1 MKQIPLGAG
10 TAPNIA
16 LGLMRVSEM
25 SDEAVRELV
34 GAALDEGVDFFDHA
48 DIYGGDHA
56 SERRFAEAMKFSP
69 AQRDAITLQTKA
81 GIVPGR
87 GYDFSRDHLIS
98 SVDAS
103 LRALQTDRIDILLLH
118 RPDALMEPDEVAK
131 AFDELYDA
139 GKVRSFGVS
148 NHTPRQIEFLA
159 RWMRRPVVANQ
170 VQLSIT
176 HAPVI
181 AQPIAMN
188 RLIDQAI
195 ERDGGGVIEYCRDE
209 QITVQAWS
217 PLGGP
222 GGPFIG
228 NDAYPELNAVL
239 DRLAAHYDVRA
250 EAIATAWITRHPAN
264 IQVVIGTTRPDRVR
278 AAAAGSDLVLTRAE
292 WYEIFTAAGHV
303 IP

>member
-195 ERDGGGVIEYCRDE
+195 HRLIRRNQRC
-209 QITVQAWS
+209 
-217 PLGGP
+217 L
-222 GGPFIG
+222 FIRFTKNL
-228 NDAYPELNAVL
+228 NDFV
-239 DRLAAHYDVRA
+239 
-250 EAIATAWITRHPAN
+250 
-264 IQVVIGTTRPDRVR
+264 
-278 AAAAGSDLVLTRAE
+278 
-292 WYEIFTAAGHV
+292 
-303 IP
+303 